1 MLGNHRDAWVFGAL
15 DPSSG
20 TAAMMEISRAF
31 GAMLKAGT
39 LRAGGSWGGTSI
51 SFQKYFNETI
61 CNDKLNCKCYE
72 TLVVL
77 YWHKFV
83 YIYYKMPIT

>member
-31 GAMLKAGT
+31 GAMLKTGT
-39 LRAGGSWGGTSI
+39 LRVAGADLGNYGWGV
-51 SFQKYFNETI
+51 E
-61 CNDKLNCKCYE
+61 
-72 TLVVL
+72 
-77 YWHKFV
+77 FV
-83 YIYYKMPIT
+83 